1 MRCEGGCC
9 VAGME
14 GSKQRG
20 RNPGTSIAW
29 PGGKCPRLPRSVAR
43 IPVADEHP
51 CRAGHLAS
59 RRRPAGGNF
68 AHEELREA
76 GSVPELRVVK
86 EGTLR
91 VLILEGDELI
101 GARQNRVANS
111 SVLVP
116 AGSEIILPVLCV
128 ERGRWSYRSLAFS
141 PATGSPHR
149 GAPGAPRAGP
159 CTTP

>member
-1 MRCEGGCC
+1 M
-9 VAGME
+9 
-14 GSKQRG
+14 
-20 RNPGTSIAW
+20 
-29 PGGKCPRLPRSVAR
+29 
-43 IPVADEHP
+43 
-51 CRAGHLAS
+51 
-59 RRRPAGGNF
+59 
-68 AHEELREA
+68 
-76 GSVPELRVVK
+76 VK

-141 PATGSPHR
+141 PATGSPHLA
-149 GAPGAPRAGP
+149 APGTPRAGP